1 MSNSI
6 YKYELTSIDVQAAE
20 AKAILRDIKAAE
32 AIARYRQSETN
43 ETRVHAFVLR
53 QEDADEA
60 QDTNE
65 ALKNPAS
72 LSVYSYVEQQ
82 EDEENARDIR
92 NVLNQTS
99 KLLTEK
105 VLTKK
110 DKVGCILYGKKEI
123 LREILQSL
131 SDFRENTDCI
141 MGVAAVPVK
150 YIKELLDV
158 RGKMIGKKCTDS
170 NSTTCNNNYE
180 MYYRALKVDDKKF
193 IYNEFGEIC
202 ETSCRKEGGY
212 SGCLVFRVSPLT
224 ELTQKPEFINTIND
238 IHESNYLICP
248 LYPIGLPYKRVP
260 LEWKRKYLSEYPQK
274 KIDNMTWLES
284 KKLVDLQIGITGS
297 GEKKDKDG
305 LDCCIREVKE
315 ETGITLRRLNLVP
328 VLDEAS

>member
-1 MSNSI
+1 MSNYI
-6 YKYELTSIDVQAAE
+6 YKYEITIPDVLALKARARLRAQKADE
-20 AKAILRDIKAAE
+20 AR
-32 AIARYRQSETN
+32 ARYRQSKTN
-43 ETRVHAFVLR
+43 ETRVYSFAE
-53 QEDADEA
+53 QEEDADEA

-65 ALKNPAS
+65 ALKNSAS
-72 LSVYSYVEQQ
+72 LSVYSYVEQE

-110 DKVGCILYGKKEI
+110 DKVGCILYGKEEI
-123 LREILQSL
+123 LREILPSL

-158 RGKMIGKKCTDS
+158 REKMIGKKCTDS
-170 NSTTCNNNYE
+170 NSTTCNDYK
-180 MYYRALKVDDKKF
+180 MYYRALKVEDKKF
-193 IYNEFGEIC
+193 IYNQFGEIC
-202 ETSCRKEGGY
+202 ETSCGKEGGY

-224 ELTQKPEFINTIND
+224 NLSQKPEFINTIND
-238 IHESNYLICP
+238 IDESNYLICP
-248 LYPIGLPYKRVP
+248 LYPIDLPYKRVR
-260 LEWKRKYLSEYPQK
+260 LERKREYLSEYPQK

-297 GEKKDKDG
+297 GEKKDKGG
-305 LDCCIREVKE
+305 LDCCIREVEE

-328 VLDEAS
+328 VLYEAS